1 MKQTRR
7 LKMDYTVKKLSSKV
21 RVFGGVYAENDYMA
35 TTTDLVFVA
44 FGKTSEEAVENLKM
58 KLPKEE

>member
-1 MKQTRR
+1 
-7 LKMDYTVKKLSSKV
+7 MDYTVKKLSSKV